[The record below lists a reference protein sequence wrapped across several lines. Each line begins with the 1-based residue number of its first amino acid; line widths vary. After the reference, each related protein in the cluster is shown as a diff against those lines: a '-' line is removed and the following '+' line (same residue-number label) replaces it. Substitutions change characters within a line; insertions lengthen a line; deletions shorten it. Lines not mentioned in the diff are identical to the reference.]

1 MDLAGLGTRGVY
13 FLNANQKYQ
22 YSQSNFSLV
31 QLKNS
36 PPWAISTESPVT
48 LSGGHGGEVVRSFC
62 FVDEVCHTFQL
73 LDTLINII

>member
-1 MDLAGLGTRGVY
+1 MLTS
-13 FLNANQKYQ
+13 Q

-62 FVDEVCHTFQL
+62 FLDEVCHTFQL
-73 LDTLINII
+73 LNTLINGA